1 MGVFCLSCHQ
11 FCKKSKWKI
20 VCKTD
25 QLHFRI
31 LWIVLRT
38 FLGKTNFKLEISYL
52 YHALPNA
59 FWKLQSW
66 GCFNAGLVYCARA
79 ICQSM
84 YQIAI
89 NMSRY
94 KYKLSQFTHHIT
106 VLLMLWHILRIKSP
120 WNLLKLQSSKCKCNL
135 KIDVTTRLE
144 AKTFLATDFSP
155 SYPFF
160 EGHLISE
167 YMIPGKTCPKNNEKM
182 FSQQVALR
190 R

>member
-1 MGVFCLSCHQ
+1 MSFILSIMQ
-11 FCKKSKWKI
+11 KNKLFF
-20 VCKTD
+20 CKTD

-31 LWIVLRT
+31 LWIVLRSS
-38 FLGKTNFKLEISYL
+38 FGKTNFIKDSP
-52 YHALPNA
+52 LPNP
-59 FWKLQSW
+59 FWKLQNW
-66 GCFNAGLVYCARA
+66 DCFNAGLVYCARA

-106 VLLMLWHILRIKSP
+106 VLLMLWHFLRIKSP

-135 KIDVTTRLE
+135 KIDGTTRLE
-144 AKTFLATDFSP
+144 AKTFLATDSSP

-160 EGHLISE
+160 EVLTFVTSFNFTKISNKNPSKCRICTPTFFEGHWQN
-167 YMIPGKTCPKNNEKM
+167 K
-182 FSQQVALR
+182 
-190 R
+190 

>member
-1 MGVFCLSCHQ
+1 MSSILQ
-11 FCKKSKWKI
+11 KNKWKI

-31 LWIVLRT
+31 LWIVLRS
-38 FLGKTNFKLEISYL
+38 FFGKTNFKLEISYL

-66 GCFNAGLVYCARA
+66 GCFNAGLVCCARA

-94 KYKLSQFTHHIT
+94 KYIQTFPIYSSYHSFVDVVTFSANQKSVKTSKIAIFQVQMQSKNWCNNQIRSKNIFGHWFFAILSLF
-106 VLLMLWHILRIKSP
+106 WGSF
-120 WNLLKLQSSKCKCNL
+120 NLGVS
-135 KIDVTTRLE
+135 
-144 AKTFLATDFSP
+144 
-155 SYPFF
+155 
-160 EGHLISE
+160 
-167 YMIPGKTCPKNNEKM
+167 GKTCPKNNEKM

-190 R
+190 P

>member
-1 MGVFCLSCHQ
+1 MILLALSTMEPKAVGIPHRHH
-11 FCKKSKWKI
+11 
-20 VCKTD
+20 D
-25 QLHFRI
+25 LLNDRLRGQLI
-31 LWIVLRT
+31 P
-38 FLGKTNFKLEISYL
+38 
-52 YHALPNA
+52 LPNT

-106 VLLMLWHILRIKSP
+106 VLLMLWHFLRIKSP

-144 AKTFLATDFSP
+144 EKTFLATDSLP
-155 SYPFF
+155 SYSFF
-160 EGHLISE
+160 KGHLIYE
-167 YMIPGKTCPKNNEKM
+167 YMCTIN
-182 FSQQVALR
+182 
-190 R
+190 